1 MSTLNVSMKLGMCL
15 RKVTTD
21 VLSTK
26 GCVCACMC
34 GYLFTQVGVQKCVEC
49 CVECYTLADSSEES
63 RCSVSLQG
71 GCVPCAELVLRGQLK
86 LREGWLAG

>member
-21 VLSTK
+21 VLGTK

-49 CVECYTLADSSEES
+49 YVWADSSEES

-71 GCVPCAELVLRGQLK
+71 RCVPCAELVLRGQLK
-86 LREGWLAG
+86 LRDGWLAG

>member
-1 MSTLNVSMKLGMCL
+1 MSTLNGSVKLGMCL
-15 RKVTTD
+15 WKVTTD
-21 VLSTK
+21 VLGTK

-34 GYLFTQVGVQKCVEC
+34 EYFLTQVGVQK

-71 GCVPCAELVLRGQLK
+71 GCVPCAVLVLRGQLK
-86 LREGWLAG
+86 LRDGWLAG